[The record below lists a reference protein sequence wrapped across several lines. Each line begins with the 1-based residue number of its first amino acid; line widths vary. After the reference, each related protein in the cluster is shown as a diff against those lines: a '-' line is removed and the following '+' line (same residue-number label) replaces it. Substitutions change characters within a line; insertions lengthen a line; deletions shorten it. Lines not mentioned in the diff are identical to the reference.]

1 MEVINEPLVKIV
13 PKGQT
18 PSSFT
23 PYWMRESDLNAVIA
37 EGKNLSKH
45 FGLPIASEAQQYDVY
60 KITPKAPTEVFVSHV
75 APTSELNGQVVKSG
89 GAIQY
94 IVPN

>member
-1 MEVINEPLVKIV
+1 MVTINEPLVKIV
-13 PKGQT
+13 PQGTK
-18 PSSFT
+18 PSDYSAFWT
-23 PYWMRESDLNAVIA
+23 IETELNKAIV